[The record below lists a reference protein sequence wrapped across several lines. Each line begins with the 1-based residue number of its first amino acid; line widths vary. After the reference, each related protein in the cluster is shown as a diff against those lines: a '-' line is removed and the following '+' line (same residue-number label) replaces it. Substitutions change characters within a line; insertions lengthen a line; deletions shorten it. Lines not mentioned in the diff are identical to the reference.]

1 VTTYGGTFAFLKNYL
16 PKFNI
21 QVTFVNIADLEGVEK
36 AIRPNTKLI
45 YTETLTNPLLQVS
58 DIPRLADISRRNN
71 IKLVVDNTFVPLI
84 VAPSRLGA
92 DITVYSMTKFVN
104 GKNDCVAGAICSD
117 AAFIDAIS
125 NVNDGTAMLLG
136 PVLDPLR
143 SSSILKNLHTLH
155 IRMKKH
161 SENAMYLASRMEQD
175 GMKIIYPGL
184 PGHKDHELMKKLM
197 NPDFGFGGM
206 MAIDLGTAGKAN
218 EFMEKMQKQGVGYL
232 AVSLGYF
239 KTLFSN
245 PGKST
250 SSEVPEHIQ
259 REMGLSEGLV
269 RFSVGLDH
277 DIENIYQRIKL
288 CL

>member
-1 VTTYGGTFAFLKNYL
+1 
-16 PKFNI
+16 
-21 QVTFVNIADLEGVEK
+21 
-36 AIRPNTKLI
+36 
-45 YTETLTNPLLQVS
+45 
-58 DIPRLADISRRNN
+58 
-71 IKLVVDNTFVPLI
+71 
-84 VAPSRLGA
+84 
-92 DITVYSMTKFVN
+92 
-104 GKNDCVAGAICSD
+104 
-117 AAFIDAIS
+117 
-125 NVNDGTAMLLG
+125 
-136 PVLDPLR
+136 
-143 SSSILKNLHTLH
+143 
-155 IRMKKH
+155 
-161 SENAMYLASRMEQD
+161 MYLATNMEKD

-184 PGHKDHELMKKLM
+184 PSHKDHELLKHLM

-206 MAIDLGTAGKAN
+206 MAIDLGTAEKAYA
-218 EFMEKMQKQGVGYL
+218 FMEKMQNEGVGYL

-277 DIENIYQRIKL
+277 DIEMICQRIKN